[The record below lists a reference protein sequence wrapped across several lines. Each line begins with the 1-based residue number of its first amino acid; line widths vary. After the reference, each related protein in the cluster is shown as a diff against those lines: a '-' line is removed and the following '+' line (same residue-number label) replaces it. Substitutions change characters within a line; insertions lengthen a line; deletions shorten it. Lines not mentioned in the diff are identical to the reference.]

1 MKGKNTT
8 VEEDYLKIVF
18 SNFSLD
24 EYIKEFY
31 L

>member
-1 MKGKNTT
+1 MIEKFKID
-8 VEEDYLKIVF
+8 EEDYFEILF
-18 SNFSLD
+18 SNLSLD